1 MNLDIDKRELLK
13 GLVFVQSIAGRKT
26 TLPILS
32 HVLMEADKDSLYL
45 TGTDLETGIREGLPA
60 NVRQEGKA
68 SVSAKKLYEI
78 VRELPDETI
87 YIEKKENHWITLK
100 CGKSTFNLA
109 GLDPDE
115 FPSLPTYQ
123 EEHFSKVPTAILME
137 MIEKTVFAASN
148 EESRY
153 HLNGIFLLQESK
165 DVLRMVATDGHRLSM
180 IHREGYRIRGIEKG
194 IILPKKGVMEVRK
207 IMGDKE
213 EERTGDQK
221 VIWHSDKQGEV
232 DAARE
237 TFNRLKNK
245 GYMAFLLK
253 KEGEKGKVI
262 HEFDAN
268 AEKLIMAPT
277 IEIYFDGTHGFL
289 RMGKSLIILRLIDGE
304 FPEYEQVIPK
314 ENDKRIKMEREK
326 IYACMRR
333 ISTMASERV
342 EGIKV
347 ALTKNALEATSF
359 NQDFGDAKEEVEVA
373 YEGPPIEVGF
383 NARYLREA
391 LNEIDAGEVWM
402 ELKDEGSPAIL
413 RPVGS
418 SEKTSPSIGPND
430 QLFIIM
436 PMRI

>member
-1 MNLDIDKRELLK
+1 MMNFDVDKRELLK
-13 GLVFVQSIAGRKT
+13 GLVFIQSIAGRKT

-32 HVLMEADKDSLYL
+32 HVLMEVDRESLYL

-60 NVRQEGKA
+60 NVHQEGRA

-78 VRELPDETI
+78 VRELPDEPI
-87 YIEKKENHWITLK
+87 HFEKKENHWVTLK
-100 CGKSTFNLA
+100 CGKSNFNLA

-115 FPSLPTYQ
+115 FPSLPVYR
-123 EEHFSKVPTAILME
+123 EEHFSKVPTSILME

-153 HLNGIFLLQESK
+153 HLNGIFLLQAKQANKE
-165 DVLRMVATDGHRLSM
+165 VLRMVATDGHRLSL

-194 IILPKKGVMEVRK
+194 IILPKKGVLEAKR

-213 EERTGDQK
+213 
-221 VIWHSDKQGEV
+221 GE
-232 DAARE
+232 
-237 TFNRLKNK
+237 
-245 GYMAFLLK
+245 GQ
-253 KEGEKGKVI
+253 
-262 HEFDAN
+262 
-268 AEKLIMAPT
+268 

-289 RMGKSLIILRLIDGE
+289 RIGKSLVILRLIDGE

-314 ENDKRIKMEREK
+314 ENDKRIRMEREK
-326 IYACMRR
+326 IHACLRR
-333 ISTMASERV
+333 ISTMVSEKV
-342 EGIKV
+342 EGVKLSLSRNMI
-347 ALTKNALEATSF
+347 EGSSF

-373 YEGPPIEVGF
+373 YEGSSLEVGF
-383 NARYLREA
+383 NARYLLEV
-391 LNEIDAGEVWM
+391 LNVVDTSEIWM

-413 RPVGS
+413 RPAGS
-418 SEKTSPSIGPND
+418 AERTSTLIGPND